1 MPRKTDSQALYL
13 RVVDERQRPLRIT
26 TTATLHPV
34 RGTDKDY
41 KASSETGI
49 AAEYLLDVPR
59 GEYDLTVAAKSYLPY
74 RGRISV
80 ARKET
85 RTIIVTLYRKSEPEE
100 GNAVERAHAWLSDI
114 RAYPAKRIPR
124 DARQKAIDRK
134 RNPPPPPGPPP
145 GPPDPPGKAK
155 WTVLGPRNISGRVRA
170 LAAHPTD
177 GKTIFAGSANAGVW
191 VTNNGARTW
200 RSLWFAEDVLEIG
213 ALAIHLTNPK
223 KPTAMSRYMPAQAP
237 LSSPIQRFFRLTQ
250 AWAL

>member
-1 MPRKTDSQALYL
+1 
-13 RVVDERQRPLRIT
+13 
-26 TTATLHPV
+26 LHPV

-49 AAEYLLDVPR
+49 AAKYLLDVPR
-59 GEYDLTVAAKSYLPY
+59 GEYDLTVAARSYLPY
-74 RGRISV
+74 RGRILV
-80 ARKET
+80 ERKEA
-85 RTIIVTLYRKSEPEE
+85 RTITVTQYRKGEPEE

-114 RAYPAKRIPR
+114 RAYPAKRIPQ

-134 RNPPPPPGPPP
+134 RNPPPPPRPPR
-145 GPPDPPGKAK
+145 PPSRAK
-155 WTVLGPRNISGRVRA
+155 WTVLGPRNIGGRVRA

-213 ALAIHLTNPK
+213 ALAIHLTDPAK
-223 KPTAMSRYMPAQAP
+223 VRSRSGTSMSPTGIFRSPAFSSAGSRKSKVRAVRAARLQ
-237 LSSPIQRFFRLTQ
+237 SS
-250 AWAL
+250 